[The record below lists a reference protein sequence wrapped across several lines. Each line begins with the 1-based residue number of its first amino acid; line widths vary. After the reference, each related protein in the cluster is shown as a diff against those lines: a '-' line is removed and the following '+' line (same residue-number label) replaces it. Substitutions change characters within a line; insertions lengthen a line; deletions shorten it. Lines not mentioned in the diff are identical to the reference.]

1 MSSESFSHSQQL
13 KSCKWYR
20 PQYQIPK
27 TFVDDLQVYNYKLF
41 SKVSTCLFLIT
52 VFALPII
59 FDLLRIY
66 VLNNNNY
73 IFLFLILNLVSYGF
87 SFGWLMA
94 EDAKKF
100 INSGAWA
107 IYLFVASQ
115 TVSKILFA
123 IFIKTSPLFYE
134 QVGNKIEL
142 TNAGYALSSFI
153 QSITG
158 LVTIFIIL
166 FFSKQL
172 ASKIGNTLLYNVLL
186 VAIVIIIS
194 LLIIFQVTTV
204 FKFIN
209 DAIGTKKSANQTE
222 IEKSLSIISG
232 KIGLFIMVV
241 ITAPLLEELAT
252 RHSIFMLSRYRWLG
266 FFISSFYFAWMHVR
280 LAGDIQNIFSY
291 LGFSLLLSLLFI
303 FSRENVTYSFV
314 IHLINNLISYTV
326 LVAT

>member
-13 KSCKWYR
+13 KSRKWYR
-20 PQYQIPK
+20 PKYQVPK

-52 VFALPII
+52 VFILPIF

-87 SFGWLMA
+87 SFGWLMV

-107 IYLFVASQ
+107 IYLFVISQ
-115 TVSKILFA
+115 AVSSIFFA
-123 IFIKTSPLFYE
+123 IFIKTSSLFYE

-172 ASKIGNTLLYNVLL
+172 ASKIGNTLLYNMLL
-186 VAIVIIIS
+186 VAIVTIIS
-194 LLIIFQVTTV
+194 LLIIFQINVF

-209 DAIGTKKSANQTE
+209 DAIGAKKSVNQIK
-222 IEKSLSIISG
+222 IEKSLTTISG

-266 FFISSFYFAWMHVR
+266 FFISSFYFVWIHVR
-280 LAGDIQNIFSY
+280 LGGDIQNIFSY
-291 LGFSLLLSLLFI
+291 LGFSLSLSLLFI